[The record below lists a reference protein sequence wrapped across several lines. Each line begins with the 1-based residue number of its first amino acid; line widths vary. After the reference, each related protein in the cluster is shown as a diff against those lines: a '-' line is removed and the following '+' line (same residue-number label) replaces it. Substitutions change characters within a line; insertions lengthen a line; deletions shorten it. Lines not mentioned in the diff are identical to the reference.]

1 MGDSIEWRRDG
12 SGLLIEAFRLREALI
27 DSGLLT
33 EATGANRL
41 LF

>member
-1 MGDSIEWRRDG
+1 MGASLEWRCDG
-12 SGLLIEAFRLREALI
+12 SGLLTEAFRLREALI

-33 EATGANRL
+33 EAMGANRL